1 MRDFIFRPFY
11 QKDVWGLYS
20 KFRNTLKLGAIGA
33 LAATMLAQSG
43 AAFAAGDATGSATNA
58 TYDIVVLG
66 DSLAAGYQKG
76 FTEKSVPYG
85 FAEHVFEQALFRGL
99 RAEYVNYG
107 VIGLKTDGL
116 SNWLEAAVAGEA
128 VTESDVQTGL
138 PDPRA
143 ASIFEEMTKTLTSD
157 ISNAETV
164 LIGTTTDVGA
174 LQAAEKAALQSKLDA
189 LIDNYAA
196 KLDGILDGI
205 AKLQP
210 KAEIIIGNQYLPLP
224 TVKLNGNTTYLKVA
238 QATALFLK
246 DGQTKLNERLSAL
259 VKERAGQGLVIQVS
273 DAAKAI
279 ENNIMTFTSIKEGDI
294 HPTALGYTALGKAY
308 AEQLWGDYKTVQP
321 RAAGVPISV
330 VVNGKE
336 VLSQSAPFIKNDRT
350 YLAVRDITD
359 AMGAQLAWD
368 AKTSTASITL
378 GGRTVD
384 ITVGAKSIR
393 VDGKTVP
400 LKAEPAYLQPFPA
413 ANGKPPESKTYLPL
427 AALSEGL
434 GFQVE
439 YRHEKR
445 IAFING

>member
-1 MRDFIFRPFY
+1 M
-11 QKDVWGLYS
+11 YS

-33 LAATMLAQSG
+33 LAAAVLAQSG

-116 SNWLEAAVAGEA
+116 SNWLEAAVAGEG
-128 VTESDVQTGL
+128 VTEADVQAGL

-143 ASIFEEMTKTLTSD
+143 ASIFAEMTQSLTSD
-157 ISNAETV
+157 ISNAETM
-164 LIGTTTDVGA
+164 LIAIGGNDFLDLVDELGTTTDVGA
-174 LQAAEKAALQSKLDA
+174 LPAAEKAALQSKLDA

-224 TVKLNGNTTYLKVA
+224 TVKLNGNTTYLKVK

-259 VKERAGQGLVIQVS
+259 VKERAAQGLVIQVS

-294 HPTALGYTALGKAY
+294 HPTPLGYTALGKAY

-336 VLSQSAPFIKNDRT
+336 VLSQYAPVIKNDRT